1 MVNLSEMGNITNL
14 TGRDFI
20 KGYQDEIPATFSST
34 SDVKKKDIVP
44 TIFPASCVTG
54 LGSYTPKGSLKTY
67 DQIVSFGKDT
77 NFIPLESE
85 YSQIKDLTSQPIT
98 QRRLKQCIADLQT
111 MQKLENL
118 LIK

>member
-54 LGSYTPKGSLKTY
+54 LGSYTPKGSLER
-67 DQIVSFGKDT
+67 I
-77 NFIPLESE
+77 
-85 YSQIKDLTSQPIT
+85 LTLSHLNQN
-98 QRRLKQCIADLQT
+98 IA
-111 MQKLENL
+111 KLRT
-118 LIK
+118 